1 MLEALVLTVGNIT
14 SSDNDSTGASGKALA
29 GHLKVGASDVGVALE
44 AIVPGSQLV
53 GRGSAGSCVSPFVH
67 VAGVV
72 AHKVPAPDEAGGE
85 GVRQVAVGGE
95 GARGEGQGGAGELWL
110 ALTFFLAL
118 SQVPRKD

>member
-14 SSDNDSTGASGKALA
+14 SSDNDSTGASGKALTR
-29 GHLKVGASDVGVALE
+29 HLKVGASGIGVALE
-44 AIVPGSQLV
+44 AIVPRSQLV
-53 GRGSAGSCVSPFVH
+53 GGSAGSCVPPFVH

-110 ALTFFLAL
+110 PLTFFLAF